1 MKILS
6 KISILATLVG
16 CILLFSS
23 CDSDSDPLSEPD
35 LSMVNDDLEMNQA
48 FEDLDFLTISTL
60 ESNGLGAR
68 TLAQANDDLCST
80 AKVIKDLVAKKITID
95 FGAGCTSPNGI
106 IRKGKIF
113 LAYSGNLLFPGSTI
127 ITTFEGY
134 EVNGLKIEG
143 TRTLTNLAIN
153 PTTKT
158 VTLAVKIQTGKVT
171 WPDNTFVTFVS
182 DQVRTLKLG
191 DLGYEISVTGTASGK
206 TRGGFDYSSLTS
218 TALNIKQTCVESGVY
233 IPTIGILQFTV
244 SSTLFSI
251 DYGNGTCDKLITLT
265 YPGGT
270 KDVTL
275 D

>member
-1 MKILS
+1 MKNLL
-6 KISILATLVG
+6 KISCLVPFACG
-16 CILLFSS
+16 ILLFSA
-23 CDSDSDPLSEPD
+23 CDSENDPMSEPD
-35 LSMVNDDLEMNQA
+35 LSIVNDDVEMNQA
-48 FEDLDFLTISTL
+48 FEDLNFLTISTL
-60 ESNGLGAR
+60 ESSGLGAR
-68 TLAQANDDLCST
+68 TLAPANNDLCTT

-95 FGAGCTSPNGI
+95 FGAGCTSPNGM

-127 ITTFEGY
+127 VTTFEGY

-182 DQVRTLKLG
+182 DQIRALKLG

-206 TRGGFDYSSLTS
+206 SRGGFDYSSLTS
-218 TALNIKQTCVESGVY
+218 TALNINQTCLQSGVY
-233 IPTIGILQFTV
+233 IPTSGILQLTA
-244 SSTLFSI
+244 SGALFSV
-251 DYGNGTCDKLITLT
+251 DYGNGICDKLVTLT

-270 KDVTL
+270 KIVTL